1 MPYMVLRMQG
11 FNCMVKCTKEAEQV
25 EGTEGVYEA
34 QVGDDTGVFTVS
46 FRNKDLMQNTSVRM
60 VKGFIRVVVDK
71 WAAFKPADA
80 PLEFEAK
87 DGNNLSALR
96 KLEVQVAKEKQEAAR
111 ESLVAK
117 PGEVGHSCDS
127 LFFVTLIAGSPQGRQ
142 THEETAGLRL
152 SERAGRVAN
161 REKRLAEDEAAG

>member
-1 MPYMVLRMQG
+1 MVLPG
-11 FNCMVKCTKEAEQV
+11 FE
-25 EGTEGVYEA
+25 
-34 QVGDDTGVFTVS
+34 VGGFFFWIHTAHQSLFHPERSWNVF
-46 FRNKDLMQNTSVRM
+46 L
-60 VKGFIRVVVDK
+60 FIFFF
-71 WAAFKPADA
+71 WG
-80 PLEFEAK
+80 LI
-87 DGNNLSALR
+87 G
-96 KLEVQVAKEKQEAAR
+96 QEAAR

-152 SERAGRVAN
+152 SERAGRTRVSFEQMLSKRIRFVHAVVSGRVAN